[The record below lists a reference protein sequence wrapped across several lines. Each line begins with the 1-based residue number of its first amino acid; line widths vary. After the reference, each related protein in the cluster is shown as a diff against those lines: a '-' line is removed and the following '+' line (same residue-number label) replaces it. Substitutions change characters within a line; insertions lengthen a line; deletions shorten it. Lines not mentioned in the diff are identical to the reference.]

1 MSTQPSR
8 RQSALPCLTVVLAAG
23 EGKRMHS
30 RQAKVLHHVA
40 GQAMLAHVLDAAP
53 HGSGD
58 AVAVV
63 VGPNHDAVATVVRK
77 KRPDAQIFI
86 QTERRGTAHAVLAA
100 RAALGAAT
108 HGDVIVAYG
117 DMPLILPETLNRLR
131 ARRALGASV
140 VVLGFHAANPAGYGR
155 LLEKAGQ
162 LAAIREERDASPEE
176 RALTLCNSGLVAFD
190 GAIILSLLDAIGNA
204 NAQGEF
210 YLTDAVEVARQRGL
224 RCDIVLADEG
234 EVLGVNDRLQLA
246 EAEASM
252 QQRLRKRAMLGGAT
266 LVDPP
271 SVHLS
276 FDTKIGHDV
285 IIEPQVFIGPGVAIA
300 SGAIIHA
307 SSHLEGATVGEKVS
321 VGPFARLRP
330 GAVLETEAK
339 VGNFVEIKAALIGAG
354 AKVSHLSY
362 IGDASIG
369 AEANIGAGVITCNY
383 DGFLKYRT
391 KIGAGAFVGSNSA
404 LVAPVSIGDGAYV
417 GSGSVITKDVAPDA
431 LALERNQQLE
441 KPGWAHKFRISRLA
455 MKAKARP

>member
-1 MSTQPSR
+1 MSTEPSGHQGAR
-8 RQSALPCLTVVLAAG
+8 PCLTVVLAAG
-23 EGKRMHS
+23 EGKRMRS
-30 RQAKVLHHVA
+30 CQAKVLHHVA
-40 GQAMLAHVLDAAP
+40 GQTMLAHVLDAAP
-53 HGSGD
+53 RESGD
-58 AVAVV
+58 GVAVV
-63 VGPNHDAVATVVRK
+63 IGPGHADVAAAARA

-86 QTERRGTAHAVLAA
+86 QAERRGTAHAVLAA

-108 HGDVIVAYG
+108 GGDVIVAYG
-117 DMPLILPETLNRLR
+117 DMPLVLPETLNRLR

-140 VVLGFHAANPAGYGR
+140 VVLGFHAANPVGYGR
-155 LLEKAGQ
+155 LIEQGGQ

-190 GAIILSLLDAIGNA
+190 GTLILSLLDAIGNA
-204 NAQGEF
+204 NAQSEF
-210 YLTDAVEVARQRGL
+210 YLTDAIEIARQRGL
-224 RCDIVLADEG
+224 RCDVVLADEA

-246 EAEASM
+246 EAEALM
-252 QQRLRKRAMLGGAT
+252 QQRLRKRAMLAGAT
-266 LVDPP
+266 LVDPQ

-276 FDTKIGHDV
+276 FDTKIGSDV
-285 IIEPQVFIGPGVAIA
+285 IIEPQVFIGPGVTLA
-300 SGAIIHA
+300 SGVIIHA

-330 GAVLETEAK
+330 GAVLETGAK

-362 IGDASIG
+362 IGDATIG

-391 KIGAGAFVGSNSA
+391 KVGAGAFVGSNSA
-404 LVAPVSIGDGAYV
+404 LVAPVSIGERAYV
-417 GSGSVITKDVAPDA
+417 GSGSVITKDVAADA
-431 LALERNQQLE
+431 LALERNQQVE

-455 MKAKARP
+455 MKAKGRS